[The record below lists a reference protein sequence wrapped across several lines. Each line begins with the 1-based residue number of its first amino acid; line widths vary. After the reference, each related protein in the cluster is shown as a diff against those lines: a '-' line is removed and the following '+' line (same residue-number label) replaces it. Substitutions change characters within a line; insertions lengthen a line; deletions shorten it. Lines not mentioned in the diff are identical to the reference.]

1 VEAFIHDAVRT
12 PRGKGT
18 ERGALAHVRP
28 VELLAPLF
36 RALAARNQ
44 LDTST
49 VDDVTLGCSTATGE
63 QGANI
68 AKAATHFAGWD
79 YRSSGGTVSR
89 LCCSGVDA
97 IATAAAKIDAG
108 MDDLVVAGGVESMSR
123 VPIFSD
129 QGPLFADPEV
139 ASASGFVH
147 MGMAADIV
155 ATLGEISRGEC
166 DAYALESHQ
175 RAGAARDEGR
185 FVHSLIAVNGLD
197 ADEAIRDGQTI
208 DDLAALQPAF
218 AGLAT
223 DVVHRKLPNLG
234 QIKHVHTIATAPQ
247 IVDGASLLLI
257 GRAQEGA
264 RAQIVSAAN
273 VGVKP
278 PLLTATVPA
287 TQQALERA
295 GMTLADIDL
304 FEVNESFAAIV
315 LHYMRHFGLDPDRVN
330 VNGGAIAMG
339 HPLGATGGILAATL
353 LDELERRDLEVGLVT
368 IPAAAGIGAALVLQR
383 V

>member
-1 VEAFIHDAVRT
+1 MEAFIYDAVRT
-12 PRGKGT
+12 PRGKGN
-18 ERGALAHVRP
+18 ERGALADQRP
-28 VELLAPLF
+28 VDLLAPLF
-36 RALAARNQ
+36 GALVERND
-44 LDTST
+44 LDTQD

-68 AKAATHFAGWD
+68 AKAAAHFAGWD

-97 IATAAAKIDAG
+97 IATAAAKVDAG

-139 ASASGFVH
+139 ASAGGFVH
-147 MGMAADIV
+147 MGVAADVV
-155 ATLGEISRGEC
+155 ATLGQITREEC
-166 DAYALESHQ
+166 DAYAVESHR
-175 RAGAARDEGR
+175 RAAAR
-185 FVHSLIAVNGLD
+185 FTPSLIPVNGLD
-197 ADEAIRDGQTI
+197 HDEAVREGMTVDQI
-208 DDLAALQPAF
+208 ASFEPAF
-218 AGLAT
+218 AGMAS
-223 DVVHRKLPNLG
+223 DVVHKKLPNLG
-234 QIKHVHTIATAPQ
+234 PIDHVHTIATAPQ

-257 GRAQEGA
+257 GRGREGA

-287 TQQALERA
+287 TQKALERA
-295 GMTLADIDL
+295 GMSIADVDL

-315 LHYMRHFGLDPDRVN
+315 LHYMRHFDLDPERVN
-330 VNGGAIAMG
+330 PNGGAIAMG
-339 HPLGATGGILAATL
+339 HPLGATGGMLAATL
-353 LDELERRDLEVGLVT
+353 LDELERRDLEVGLLT
-368 IPAAAGIGAALVLQR
+368 IPAAAGIGAALIVQR

>member
-1 VEAFIHDAVRT
+1 MKAFIRDAVRT
-12 PRGKGT
+12 PRGKGD
-18 ERGALAHVRP
+18 ERGALADQRP

-36 RALAARNQ
+36 AALEERND
-44 LDTST
+44 LDTAR

-68 AKAATHFAGWD
+68 AKAAAHFAGWD

-97 IATAAAKIDAG
+97 IATAAAKVDAG
-108 MDDLVVAGGVESMSR
+108 MDDLAVAGGVESMSR

-139 ASASGFVH
+139 AAAGGFVH
-147 MGMAADIV
+147 MGVAADVV
-155 ATLGEISRGEC
+155 ATLGGISRDDC
-166 DAYALESHQ
+166 DAYAVESHK
-175 RAGAARDEGR
+175 RAAGAPTPSM
-185 FVHSLIAVNGLD
+185 VPVNGLD
-197 ADEAIRDGQTI
+197 RDETVRARLTVEDV
-208 DDLAALQPAF
+208 ASFEPAF
-218 AGLAT
+218 AGMAAG
-223 DVVHRKLPNLG
+223 VVHQKLPNLG
-234 QIKHVHTIATAPQ
+234 EIEHVHTIATAPQ

-257 GRAQEGA
+257 GSGQEGA
-264 RAQIVSAAN
+264 RGQIVSAAN

-287 TQQALERA
+287 TQKALERA
-295 GMTLADIDL
+295 GMTLEDIDL

-315 LHYMRHFGLDPDRVN
+315 LHYMRHFDLDPDRVN

-339 HPLGATGGILAATL
+339 HPLGATGGMLAATL
-353 LDELERRDLEVGLVT
+353 LDELERRDLEMGLIT
-368 IPAAAGIGAALVLQR
+368 IPAAAGIGAALIVQR